1 MLCALLAAALLAP
14 SQVMVAYVVPAMT
27 APTFAPPSTPTVAI
41 NEVESNG
48 NAADWVEVMNVGA
61 QAVDIS
67 GCYLL
72 DNGPVGIKRKHAT
85 ARRYRAGAG
94 CPLRVQSV

>member
-14 SQVMVAYVVPAMT
+14 SQVMAVYAAPAMT
-27 APTFAPPSTPTVAI
+27 APTFAPPLTPTVAI

-61 QAVDIS
+61 QAMIFPA
-67 GCYLL
+67 GICLTTIRW
-72 DNGPVGIKRKHAT
+72 GIKRKHIT
-85 ARRYRAGAG
+85 DLYRFLGHA
-94 CPLRVQSV
+94 C